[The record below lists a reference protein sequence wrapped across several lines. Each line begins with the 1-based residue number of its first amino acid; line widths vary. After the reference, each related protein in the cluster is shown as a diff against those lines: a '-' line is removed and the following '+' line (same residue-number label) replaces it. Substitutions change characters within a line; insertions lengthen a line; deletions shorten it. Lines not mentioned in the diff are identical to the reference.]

1 MMVFGGRL
9 VATLLTAAVLAFF
22 PRQCP
27 AHRPAPASRR
37 EAIDATAVIPSFLV
51 RNRNKYS

>member
-27 AHRPAPASRR
+27 AAHRTAPASRR
-37 EAIDATAVIPSFLV
+37 EAIDATAVIRSFP
-51 RNRNKYS
+51 